1 MADVNEKRFT
11 NVRIQHRTKTSAE
24 WLAVTEAPLKGELCV
39 ELNVNESGSAVS
51 TKIKIGDGHT
61 LFKDLAYVG
70 GNDAHVIETEA
81 LAKGSDHMTAIN
93 ALTGSLELHAGDI
106 AIVKEIIDGSDPQ
119 SQSSDTKLAYTAYV
133 YDGTAWKAM
142 DGNYSADNVYFD
154 ADLTY
159 TANIGTKTVPASG
172 SGKISA
178 KGKNVKQVLSDIL
191 ALEKN
196 PNKTLPAVSFS
207 AQSGF
212 GTFEIGTKKTLTYT
226 AALSAGSYTYG
237 PATGITAQS
246 WSVVCDGKT
255 LTTATGSFTDVVAE
269 STPKNIVATATY
281 NEGAIPKTNL
291 GNDYP
296 DGKIA
301 AGSASKTSNNLTGVR
316 YMFYG
321 PMTTDAALNSASIRG
336 LGHKEA
342 SANKTIA
349 TFGAGAGAV
358 KVVVAVPSGK
368 RITKVLMPSA
378 MNADVTTA
386 FVQQS
391 ATVDVEGAEGY
402 TAAAYT
408 VYVYQPASI
417 DAGETYAITIG

>member
-1 MADVNEKRFT
+1 MANVNEKKFT

-24 WLAVTEAPLKGELCV
+24 WLAIAEAPYKGELCV
-39 ELNVNESGSAVS
+39 ELNVDDTGKGIS
-51 TKIKIGDGHT
+51 TKVKIGDGVS

-70 GNDAHVIETEA
+70 GNDANIIETEI
-81 LAKGSDHMTAIN
+81 LAKGADHMTAIN
-93 ALTGSLELHAGDI
+93 ALTASLELHAGDI
-106 AIVKEIIDGSDPQ
+106 AIAKEKIDDNANG
-119 SQSSDTKLAYTAYV
+119 KVAYTAYV

-159 TANIGTKTVPASG
+159 TANIGTKTVPSSG
-172 SGKISA
+172 SGTISA
-178 KGKNVKQVLSDIL
+178 KGKNVKQVLADIL

-196 PNKTLPAVSFS
+196 PSKTAPAVSFS
-207 AQSGF
+207 AQGGF

-246 WSVVCDGKT
+246 WSVTCDGKT
-255 LTTATGSFTDVVAE
+255 LTTASGSFADVVAE
-269 STPKNIVATATY
+269 STAKNIVATATY

-291 GNDYP
+291 GNEYP
-296 DGKIA
+296 AGKIA
-301 AGSASKTSNNLTGVR
+301 AGTASKTSNNLTGVR

-321 PMTTDAALNSASIRG
+321 PMTTDAALSSATIRA

-342 SANKTIA
+342 AAKKTIT

-358 KVVVAVPSGK
+358 KVVVAVPAGYK
-368 RITKVLMPSA
+368 VTKVLMPSA

-386 FVQQS
+386 FVKQNVQ
-391 ATVDVEGAEGY
+391 VDVEGANGY
-402 TAAAYT
+402 TATKYD
-408 VYVYQPASI
+408 VWVYQPASV
-417 DAGETYAITIG
+417 DAAETYAVTIG

>member
-1 MADVNEKRFT
+1 MATKTFQ
-11 NVRIQHRTKTSAE
+11 NVRIQHKTKTSAE
-24 WLAVTEAPLKGELCV
+24 WLAFAEAPLKGELCV
-39 ELNVNESGSAVS
+39 ELNVNEAGSAVS
-51 TKIKIGDGHT
+51 TKIKIGDGQT

-70 GNDAHVIETEA
+70 GNDAHVIETEV
-81 LAKGSDHMTAIN
+81 LAKGADHMTAIN
-93 ALTGSLELHAGDI
+93 ALAGSLELHAGDI
-106 AIVKEIIDGSDPQ
+106 AIAKEKIDDSTDG
-119 SQSSDTKLAYTAYV
+119 KIAYTAYV
-133 YDGTAWKAM
+133 YDGEAWKAM

-172 SGKISA
+172 SGTISA

-196 PNKTLPAVSFS
+196 PNKTVPAVSFS

-246 WSVVCDGKT
+246 WSVVCDGET

-296 DGKIA
+296 AGKIA

-321 PMTTDAALNSASIRG
+321 PMTTDATLNSASIRS

-342 SANKTIA
+342 SASKTIS